1 VTAHV
6 TLKAFAFDSDELVAG
21 VLDVPFKGAVA
32 PKVIDNFRRLERL
45 GLLTGEVVLALLG
58 QAPLDPIGVYGAL
71 KHTGVWAF
79 NALDFTVVQVL
90 AKKKDMPVA
99 VMRIDL
105 LSDDIVFVAMQ
116 KKQLVQVSGITADE
130 MEAKMKEPGMNESY
144 IMAWIKKYIDDTVA
158 LGLTG

>member
-1 VTAHV
+1 MSTHV
-6 TLKAFAFDSDELVAG
+6 SLKAFALDCDELTEG

-58 QAPLDPIGVYGAL
+58 QAPLDPIGVFGAL

-90 AKKKDMPVA
+90 AKKKDVPVA

-105 LSDDIVFVAMQ
+105 ISDDVVFVAMQ
-116 KKQLVQVSGITADE
+116 KKQLVQVSGITAEE
-130 MEAKMKEPGMNESY
+130 MEAKLKEPGMNEGY
-144 IMAWIKKYIDDTVA
+144 IMAWIKGFINDAVA
-158 LGLTG
+158 AGLSG